1 MAKLSKAGRVRALLM
16 NGEEPILSVSPCVSE
31 IIRAYNWYSANCTN
45 DDAVKYI
52 ITYLKS
58 KKVSKEQI
66 KKVGYIDPFK
76 LRNIGWNCRILSNGG
91 SLPEDITKASFS
103 KLADLIDAA
112 KEKEEPTEDKP
123 VFTIQDRIKDRSA
136 ELIGTL
142 EIEIDWFVMHDGTD
156 FDVVDWFRKN
166 AIKPLMAKKIAEYY
180 QPLYAEVFDAIKG
193 KDEDLKY
200 AYRHWKKPVLK
211 KYLEFIKSIITTAE
225 TNSIVVRTQ
234 KNPRKKK
241 VKPASQLVSKMK
253 YKEKDESL
261 NLTSILPATI
271 IGVDQLWV
279 FNTKTRMLS
288 VYNAMGPAGIQVKGT
303 TLTGYDEKTSV
314 TKKVR
319 KPEQTLPRLLEGG
332 KLVLRK
338 VMDEIKCKPK
348 EATGRINSDTV
359 LLRVIKK

>member
-1 MAKLSKAGRVRALLM
+1 MARTTKTARIRALNLD
-16 NGEEPILSVSPCVSE
+16 GEEPILSVSPCVSE
-31 IIRAYNWYSANCTN
+31 IIRAYNWYSSNCTD

-58 KKVSKEQI
+58 KKVSKDQI
-66 KKVGYIDPFK
+66 KKIGLINPFK

-91 SLPEDITKASFS
+91 NLPEDITKAAFS

-112 KEKEEPTEDKP
+112 KEPTEVVQSKP
-123 VFTIQDRIKDRSA
+123 VVSIQERVRDRSA

-142 EIEIDWFVMHDGTD
+142 EVEIDWFVLHDGTD

-166 AIKPLMAKKIAEYY
+166 AIKPMMAKKIAEYY
-180 QPLYAEVFDAIKG
+180 QPLYAEVFDALKG

-241 VKPASQLVSKMK
+241 VKPAAQLVAKMK
-253 YKEKDESL
+253 YKEKDDAL
-261 NLTSILPATI
+261 NLTSVSPASI
-271 IGVDQLWV
+271 IGSDQLWV
-279 FNTKTRMLS
+279 FNTKTRTLS
-288 VYNAMGPAGIQVKGT
+288 VYNAMGPAGLQVKGT

-319 KPEQTLPRLLEGG
+319 KPDQTLSRILEGG

-348 EATGRINSDTV
+348 EANGRINSDSI
-359 LLRVIKK
+359 LLKVVK